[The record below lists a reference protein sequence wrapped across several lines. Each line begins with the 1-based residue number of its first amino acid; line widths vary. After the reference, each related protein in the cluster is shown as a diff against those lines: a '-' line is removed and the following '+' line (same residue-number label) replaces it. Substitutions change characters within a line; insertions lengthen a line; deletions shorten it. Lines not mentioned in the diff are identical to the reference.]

1 VTVIAIAFT
10 VVAIAAALGGRGR
23 YPLLIFHALGMG
35 AIMLS
40 VLAVPD
46 FPHVVAASLSVALM
60 LVLAAGVLGARI
72 RRSAPAGRGHR
83 SAVAVALFDVG
94 FMSVA
99 TILMPVHSG
108 VFAAVEFGSS
118 VDAVGAHALMGGGGA
133 MMWLVLMT
141 WAGCAAVLT
150 VPAIRRRSPEA
161 ALHLVCSA
169 CMIAAMA
176 AMAV

>member
-1 VTVIAIAFT
+1 MTVVAIVLT
-10 VVAIAAALGGRGR
+10 VVAIAAAIGGRGR
-23 YPLLIFHALGMG
+23 YPLLIFHAVGMG

-46 FPHVVAASLSVALM
+46 FPHVVAASLGVALM
-60 LVLAAGVLGARI
+60 LMLTVGVLGARM
-72 RRSAPAGRGHR
+72 RRSAPAGRGHK

-108 VFAAVEFGSS
+108 VFSAVSLRTS
-118 VDAVGAHALMGGGGA
+118 VDAFGAHAMMVGGDA
-133 MMWLVLMT
+133 MVWLVLIT
-141 WAGCAAVLT
+141 WAGCAAALT
-150 VPAIRRRSPEA
+150 VPAIRRRSGEA
-161 ALHLVCSA
+161 MLHLACSA